1 MPTSKKPTAPGPNLF
16 SPELYIN
23 RELSMLAFQR
33 RVLEEAADVANPIL
47 ERIKFLAILDANLEE
62 FFMVR
67 VAGLLAQVDSG
78 SQEVGPDGTNPT
90 AQLAAIR
97 LEFTRLMKD
106 AHRCLDQQLLPALG
120 QSGILLKRFSELD
133 PAQRQSITKYFHQT
147 IFPVLT
153 PLAFDPGR
161 PFPHISN
168 LSLNLAVVI
177 RDKDAVE
184 HFARVK
190 APDTLPQMV
199 RVPETGKK
207 ASDTV
212 TFVWI
217 EEVIAANLGKL
228 FPGMEIV
235 AAYPFHVT
243 RDAELAIKE
252 LEAEDLLE
260 TIAEGVKQRKF
271 GTVVRLMVTREMPK
285 SILKILVSNL
295 EVDKEDVYKV
305 EGCLSAKRLMQL
317 LSINRPGLKEPPLAP
332 YLAPALGPTSSDF
345 FGTIRNNNILL
356 HHPYESFQP
365 VVELLRRAARDPDV
379 LAIKMVL
386 YRIGRDSPIVKELLE
401 ANANGKQVAVLV
413 ELKARFDEES
423 NIEWARQLESEGV
436 HVVYGLLGLKIHC
449 KVALVVRREG
459 KSIRRYVHI
468 GSGNYNALTAQQYTD
483 AGLLTTDDEIGED
496 ATDLFNFLTGYST
509 KRDYKQ
515 LLVAPVNLRQRFEA
529 LIQREID
536 HQRAGRQG
544 RIIFKMNALVD
555 PGIIRALYRASQA
568 GVSIDL
574 IVRGVCCLR
583 PGLPGISDNIRVR
596 SIVGRFLEHSR
607 MYSFGNGGS
616 EEVYL
621 GSADL
626 MPRNL
631 DRRVEVLVPLRAP
644 ALIRRVHEEILDT
657 CLRDNVK
664 SRKMLADGSYRKVG
678 AAGAVRINAQSYL
691 LLKAS
696 QQKAD

>member
-1 MPTSKKPTAPGPNLF
+1 MQKSKKPTAPGQNLNN
-16 SPELYIN
+16 PALYIN

-33 RVLEEAADVANPIL
+33 RVLEEASDSANPIL
-47 ERIKFLAILDANLEE
+47 ERLKFIAILDANLEE

-78 SQEVGPDGTNPT
+78 SQEVGPDGTKP
-90 AQLAAIR
+90 ADQLAAIR
-97 LEFTRLMKD
+97 LEFAKLMKD
-106 AHRCLDQQLLPALG
+106 AHRCLDQELLPSLR
-120 QSGILLKRFSELD
+120 QSGIFLKRFTELD
-133 PAQRQSITKYFHQT
+133 PTQRQSITKYFHQT

-168 LSLNLAVVI
+168 LSLNLAVLI
-177 RDKDAVE
+177 RDKDGVE

-190 APDTLPQMV
+190 APDTLPQLV

-207 ASDTV
+207 SSTAI

-243 RDAELAIKE
+243 RDAEIAIKE

-271 GTVVRLMVTREMPK
+271 GSVVRLMVTREMPK

-295 EVDKEDVYKV
+295 EVDREDIYKV
-305 EGCLSAKRLMQL
+305 EGSLSSKRLMQL
-317 LSINRPGLKEPPLAP
+317 LSINKPSLKEPPLAP
-332 YLAPALGPTSSDF
+332 YLAPTLAPNSSDF
-345 FGTIRNNNILL
+345 FGAIRGGSIFL

-365 VVELLRRAARDPDV
+365 VVEFLRRAARDPDV

-386 YRIGRDSPIVKELLE
+386 YRIGRDSPIVAELLE

-483 AGLLTTDDEIGED
+483 VGLFTTDDEIGED

-509 KRDYKQ
+509 KKDYKQ

-529 LIQREID
+529 LIQREVD
-536 HQRAGRQG
+536 HQRAGRVG

-555 PGIIRALYRASQA
+555 PGIIRALYKASQA

-583 PGLPGISDNIRVR
+583 PGVPGISDNIRVR

-631 DRRVEVLVPLRAP
+631 DRRVEVLVPIRSP
-644 ALIRRVHEEILDT
+644 ALIRRVHGEILDVY
-657 CLRDNVK
+657 LRDNAK
-664 SRKMLADGSYRKVG
+664 ARKMMADGSYKKVH
-678 AAGAVRINAQSYL
+678 AGGGVRTNAQSWL
-691 LLKAS
+691 MLKAS

>member
-1 MPTSKKPTAPGPNLF
+1 MPTLKKQSAPGSNLN

-47 ERIKFLAILDANLEE
+47 ERLKFIAILDANLEE

-78 SQEVGPDGTNPT
+78 SQEVGPDGTKP
-90 AQLAAIR
+90 ADQLAAIR
-97 LEFTRLMKD
+97 IEFAKLMKD
-106 AHRCLDQQLLPALG
+106 AHRCLDQQLMPALK
-120 QSGILLKRFSELD
+120 QSGIFLRRFAELD
-133 PAQRQSITKYFHQT
+133 VAQKQLITKYFHQT

-168 LSLNLAVVI
+168 LSLNLAVLI
-177 RDKDAVE
+177 RDKDGEE

-190 APDTLPQMV
+190 APDTLPQLI
-199 RVPETGKK
+199 RVPDTGKK
-207 ASDTV
+207 RSAAV

-305 EGCLSAKRLMQL
+305 EGALSAKRLMQL
-317 LSINRPGLKEPPLAP
+317 LSLKRPELKEPPLAP
-332 YLAPALGPTSSDF
+332 YLAPALGPASPDF
-345 FGTIRNNNILL
+345 FGAIRNASILL

-365 VVELLRRAARDPDV
+365 VVEFLRRAARDPDV

-386 YRIGRDSPIVKELLE
+386 YRIGRDSPIVAELLE

-483 AGLLTTDDEIGED
+483 IGLLTTDNEIGED

-509 KRDYKQ
+509 KKDYKQ

-536 HQRAGRQG
+536 HQRAGRTG

-583 PGLPGISDNIRVR
+583 PELAGISDNIRVR

-616 EEVYL
+616 EEVYV

-631 DRRVEVLVPLRAP
+631 DRRVEVLVPILSP
-644 ALIRRVHEEILDT
+644 ALIRRIHEEILGT

-664 SRKMLADGSYRKVG
+664 SRKMLADGTYKKLIAPG
-678 AAGAVRINAQSYL
+678 AGRVNAQSML
-691 LLKAS
+691 MLKAS
-696 QQKAD
+696 QQKGE

>member
-1 MPTSKKPTAPGPNLF
+1 MPTPKKHSAPGANLN

-33 RVLEEAADVANPIL
+33 RVLEEAADLANPIL
-47 ERIKFLAILDANLEE
+47 ERLKFIAILDANLEE

-78 SQEVGPDGTNPT
+78 SQEVGPDGTKPAN
-90 AQLAAIR
+90 QLAAIR
-97 LEFTRLMKD
+97 LEFAKLMKD
-106 AHRCLDQQLLPALG
+106 AHRCLDLQLLPALNR
-120 QSGILLKRFSELD
+120 SGIFLKRFTELD
-133 PAQRQSITKYFHQT
+133 GAQKQLITKYFHQT

-168 LSLNLAVVI
+168 LSLNLAVLI
-177 RDKDAVE
+177 RDKDGVE

-190 APDTLPQMV
+190 APDTLPQLV
-199 RVPETGKK
+199 RVPHTGKK
-207 ASDTV
+207 PTAAV

-217 EEVIAANLGKL
+217 EEVIAANLAKL

-305 EGCLSAKRLMQL
+305 EGALSAKRLMQL
-317 LSINRPGLKEPPLAP
+317 LSLHRPELKEPPLAQ
-332 YLAPALGPTSSDF
+332 YLAPALGPASPEF
-345 FGTIRNNNILL
+345 FGAIRNSNILL

-365 VVELLRRAARDPDV
+365 VVEFLRRAARDPDV

-386 YRIGRDSPIVKELLE
+386 YRIGRDSPIVAELLE

-468 GSGNYNALTAQQYTD
+468 GTGNYNALTAQQYTD
-483 AGLLTTDDEIGED
+483 IGLFTTDNEIGED

-509 KRDYKQ
+509 KKDYKQ
-515 LLVAPVNLRQRFEA
+515 LLVAPVNLRQKFEA

-536 HQRAGRQG
+536 HQRAGRGG

-555 PGIIRALYRASQA
+555 PGIIRALYKASQA
-568 GVSIDL
+568 GVSVDL

-583 PGLPGISDNIRVR
+583 PGIAGISDTIRVR

-607 MYSFGNGGS
+607 MYLFGNGGS
-616 EEVYL
+616 EEIYI

-631 DRRVEVLVPLRAP
+631 DRRVEVLVPILSP
-644 ALIRRVHEEILDT
+644 ALIARVHEEILDI

-664 SRKMLADGSYRKVG
+664 SRKMMADGSYKKLTATG
-678 AAGAVRINAQSYL
+678 TVRVNAQSYL

-696 QQKAD
+696 QQKGD